1 MIEFR
6 ALPFFGISARTAIF
20 VLFLYSLLPIVR
32 NTAAGLADIP
42 RGVRESAAALGL
54 EPRAQLVKVFL
65 PMASRTILAGI
76 KTSAIM
82 NVATATLAALLA
94 LVAQLSFEALDRLI
108 IRRGLRLPQRE
119 P

>member
-1 MIEFR
+1 
-6 ALPFFGISARTAIF
+6 
-20 VLFLYSLLPIVR
+20 
-32 NTAAGLADIP
+32 
-42 RGVRESAAALGL
+42 
-54 EPRAQLVKVFL
+54 
-65 PMASRTILAGI
+65 MASRTILAGI

-108 IRRGLRLPQRE
+108 IPRGLRLPQRE